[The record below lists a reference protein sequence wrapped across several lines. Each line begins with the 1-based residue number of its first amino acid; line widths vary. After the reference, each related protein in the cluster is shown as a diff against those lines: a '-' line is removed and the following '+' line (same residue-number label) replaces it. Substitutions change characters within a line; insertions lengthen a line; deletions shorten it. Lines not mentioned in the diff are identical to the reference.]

1 MQIPILSGRE
11 FEARDEVGE
20 RGFNRTILVS
30 ESFARRY
37 WPGQTPLG
45 KRIGSTIGTPDWWM
59 TVVGVVGDVRY
70 TGLEAAP
77 TEEVYLPAG
86 LYPQAA
92 ITLVARTVGD
102 PLDETSEVLARVRD
116 VDPHAFVTDVRSM
129 DEVIAGS
136 QAERRAGA
144 LLVAAFGLLALVLVI
159 AGVYSV
165 IAQAVVQR
173 ELELAIRAALGA
185 GPWTVAGLAMRTA
198 LQPAAVG
205 IALGLAVAVG
215 ASRMVASVLFGVGA
229 LDVAT
234 WVAAC
239 GVMLAAC
246 VTAGYLPARRAARI
260 DSAPTSGTSMRAD
273 FRASAR
279 RAAAGPDRRAR
290 RATRVRAGP
299 LRMPRDRRVRG
310 SRPAS
315 VPEWPTRHPANRPP
329 APRRTAARRPNRFHA
344 C

>member
-1 MQIPILSGRE
+1 MPAAGGSRVSHARAGHRGAVWPPYSVAHAAVVQGIPMGDGGFFGNRPIEGYVTPPGAEDPVYRLRVVSPAYFETMQIPILSGRE

-102 PLDETSEVLARVRD
+102 PLDETSEVLARARD

-260 DSAPTSGTSMRAD
+260 DPMTALRA
-273 FRASAR
+273 
-279 RAAAGPDRRAR
+279 
-290 RATRVRAGP
+290 
-299 LRMPRDRRVRG
+299 
-310 SRPAS
+310 
-315 VPEWPTRHPANRPP
+315 E
-329 APRRTAARRPNRFHA
+329 
-344 C
+344 

>member
-1 MQIPILSGRE
+1 MQRNGRRQAEEHPEAHEGWEVRVVFGNRPIEGYVTPPGAEDPVYRLRVVSPGYFETMQIPIISGRE
-11 FEARDEVGE
+11 FAARDDVGE

-37 WPGQTPLG
+37 WPGQDPLG
-45 KRIGSTIGTPDWWM
+45 RRIASAIGTPDWWAIGTPDWWM
-59 TVVGVVGDVRY
+59 TVVGIVGDVRY

-102 PLDETSEVLARVRD
+102 PLDEVSEVQARIRD

-185 GPWTVAGLAMRTA
+185 GPWAVAGLAMRTA
-198 LQPAAVG
+198 LQPAAAG
-205 IALGLAVAVG
+205 IALGLAAAAG
-215 ASRMVASVLFGVGA
+215 ASRMMASVLFGVGA
-229 LDVAT
+229 LDVVT
-234 WVAAC
+234 WAAAC
-239 GVMLAAC
+239 GALLAAC

-260 DSAPTSGTSMRAD
+260 DPMTALRA
-273 FRASAR
+273 
-279 RAAAGPDRRAR
+279 
-290 RATRVRAGP
+290 
-299 LRMPRDRRVRG
+299 
-310 SRPAS
+310 
-315 VPEWPTRHPANRPP
+315 E
-329 APRRTAARRPNRFHA
+329 
-344 C
+344 